1 MAARAYAARLSGKI
15 QKNGTKSVPIRIQ
28 NSGLAYHGARVIPDL
43 LVSISVAMFLPVE
56 RARAVPRARRVT
68 NAEIQEA
75 SAPVRTVTECPPTKK
90 GSGNDGKRMGGTRTA
105 SGSATSWPPRG

>member
-43 LVSISVAMFLPVE
+43 LVGRFVFLPVK
-56 RARAVPRARRVT
+56 RARAVPRAHRVT

-75 SAPVRTVTECPPTKK
+75 SARVRTVTECPATKK
-90 GSGNDGKRMGGTRTA
+90 GSGNDGKRIGAARTA
-105 SGSATSWPPRG
+105 